1 MLKILR
7 KKKLAKKVWI
17 ILAIIIVPAFTLW
30 GIGGALRSQ
39 REGSAGRIAGRN
51 ISLLEF
57 QDSLAAV
64 RAQAIMQFGENYS
77 EIKRYLNLESQA
89 WDRLILL
96 GEAKKRKITA
106 NDGEVVEL
114 IESYPF
120 FQRKGRFDKKIYDE
134 MLQYAF
140 RIQPRIFEE
149 QTRQNIILSKLYK
162 QVTDDVGIPDEEL
175 KAEYERANE
184 EISTSYIVS
193 SHAEFAKTLNPSQQ
207 ELKDYFNKNPIKFKQ
222 PLSFNLEYVALDSQD
237 KIKQA
242 LSKLK
247 RRGLNKPPK
256 EDGLAVKETGY
267 FSQVDPIPGIGW
279 SPEISGLISNLKAG
293 EVSPP
298 IHSDKF
304 YYLLK
309 LKEKKE
315 AFIPD
320 FENIKDKVREG
331 FLKEKSAELAKVKIE
346 EALKG
351 LKSSNDFKRIAK
363 ETHLKSDSTGT
374 FKFGSYIEGIGVSDN
389 FWTAARDLKEGS
401 FSDIIEMPSGFYIIK
416 IKSRS
421 PIDAKEFESE
431 KQDFRQKLLLQKKQ
445 ESFSKFSEGLKRKAR

>member
-7 KKKLAKKVWI
+7 NKKLAKKVWI

-39 REGSAGRIAGRN
+39 REGSVGKVGGRN

-57 QDSLAAV
+57 QDCLAAV
-64 RAQAIMQFGENYS
+64 RVQAIMQFGENYF

-106 NDGEVVEL
+106 NDGEV
-114 IESYPF
+114 IESIEGYPF
-120 FQRKGRFDKKIYDE
+120 FQRKGRFDKKIYEE
-134 MLQYAF
+134 MLQYVF

-149 QTRQNIILSKLYK
+149 QTRQNLILSKLYK
-162 QVTDDVGIPDEEL
+162 QATDNVGISEEEL
-175 KAEYERANE
+175 KEEYGKANE
-184 EISTSYIVS
+184 EISISYIVS
-193 SHAEFAKTLNPSQQ
+193 SLAEFAKTLNPSQQ

-247 RRGLNKPPK
+247 RHGLNKPPK
-256 EDGLAVKETGY
+256 EAGLTVKETGY
-267 FSQVDPIPGIGW
+267 FSQADPIPGIGW
-279 SPEISGLISNLKAG
+279 SPEISGLISNLKVG

-298 IHSDKF
+298 IHTDKL

-309 LKEKKE
+309 LKERKE

-320 FENIKDKVREG
+320 FANIKDKVKEG
-331 FLKEKSAELAKVKIE
+331 FLKEKSAELAKGKIE
-346 EALKG
+346 EAHLR

-363 ETHLKSDSTGT
+363 ETGLKSDSTGS
-374 FKFGSYIEGIGVSDN
+374 FKFGSYIEGVGVSDN
-389 FWTAARDLKEGS
+389 FWTAASNLKEGS
-401 FSDIIEMPSGFYIIK
+401 FSGIIEMPSGFYIIK
-416 IKSRS
+416 IKSS
-421 PIDAKEFESE
+421 LSLDAKKFESE
-431 KQDFRQKLLLQKKQ
+431 KQDFGQKLLLQKKQ
-445 ESFSKFSEGLKRKAR
+445 ESFSKFTEGLKIKAR